1 MLAEAGTS
9 EVSVAALTRRLNS
22 ATERLHA
29 ALAEMGRERTTPQGA
44 IERALSFLEVGVV
57 VPEQV
62 SLTTAQVHE
71 LLQRLFALF
80 SSHAG
85 VAPGAI
91 STTGG
96 ARMSAAGFRKLVRA
110 AQLTGERLTDVDVD
124 LIFQQVVRTR
134 GARMS
139 PADMVVGLSTIA
151 SRLYPH
157 LRTQSAAF
165 HELLVDQLLP
175 WMLQVQYKLQR
186 HRLGGA
192 AAPGV
197 GGLFL

>member
-1 MLAEAGTS
+1 MLVEAGTS

-62 SLTTAQVHE
+62 TLTTAQVHE

-134 GARMS
+134 GARRRR
-139 PADMVVGLSTIA
+139 GSTATWRRARRPRRCCTAARKRGSA
-151 SRLYPH
+151 SGRP
-157 LRTQSAAF
+157 SF
-165 HELLVDQLLP
+165 
-175 WMLQVQYKLQR
+175 
-186 HRLGGA
+186 
-192 AAPGV
+192 
-197 GGLFL
+197 